1 VHYSR
6 TRGDD
11 HHDTL
16 TCCGPCARRDLVE
29 LDNEMKESVKSLDL
43 EMQNLVYTNYNKVNR
58 GAGLTH

>member
-1 VHYSR
+1 MHYSR

-16 TCCGPCARRDLVE
+16 TCSGPCGRRDLVE

-58 GAGLTH
+58 GLG